1 MGSLPLHEQEEI
13 DQEIGLFE
21 ETSKVINLASKE
33 EQEQAFWTGLTNG
46 FGPPGFSLND
56 FYDVD
61 QEWEES
67 WYQDDLTLSG
77 TTVPGQNTD
86 EQFAYN
92 LGYLTSMFGFGMV
105 MYGVGV
111 YAGAQAGFA
120 TTLGVNALYWTAQ
133 GASAATQF
141 TGGAALLVA
150 AYYGHQATLGSPGV
164 TLGTVDTSGGHGHG
178 GGSSYTAVPS
188 VGIAGWILSWFE

>member
-21 ETSKVINLASKE
+21 ETSTLQVIFLASKE

-61 QEWEES
+61 QEWEEP
-67 WYQDDLTLSG
+67 WYQDDLSLSG

-92 LGYLTSMFGFGMV
+92 LGYLTSM
-105 MYGVGV
+105 
-111 YAGAQAGFA
+111 
-120 TTLGVNALYWTAQ
+120 LD
-133 GASAATQF
+133 
-141 TGGAALLVA
+141 LV
-150 AYYGHQATLGSPGV
+150 
-164 TLGTVDTSGGHGHG
+164 
-178 GGSSYTAVPS
+178 
-188 VGIAGWILSWFE
+188 W